1 MRTSRTL
8 LTIAAASALSL
19 GLAACGGSGDEE
31 SSPTGSATTEE
42 SASPSAT
49 ESPSESE
56 SASEDATADSG
67 DATAQF
73 LDAYAQG
80 LENLT
85 TATIAVTSSIGGME
99 TVSDGVVDY
108 TTTPPSSQMAL
119 NLGGQSVEMVM
130 VDGAIYMNMGEMT
143 GGMWT
148 QMDEATAEASGANA
162 DPLAQMRMFQ
172 DAITGAE
179 LVGQEDVN
187 GAQADH
193 WKLTVDSAAIAG
205 DAAGAA
211 ALPDIIAYDVWL
223 DGEGRFVKSLVAME
237 VAGQSTSTETIMSGF
252 GEPVTITAPPA
263 DQITEMPS
271 VG

>member
-31 SSPTGSATTEE
+31 ASPTSSATTEL
-42 SASPSAT
+42 ASPSASDSAT
-49 ESPSESE
+49 ESE
-56 SASEDATADSG
+56 SATEDATADSG

-73 LDAYAQG
+73 LDAYAKG
-80 LENLT
+80 LESLT
-85 TATIAVTSSIGGME
+85 TASIVATSSIGGME
-99 TVSDGVVDY
+99 SVSEGVVDY
-108 TTTPPSSQMAL
+108 TTTPPSSQMTV

-130 VDGAIYMNMGEMT
+130 IDGAIYMNMGEMT

-211 ALPDIIAYDVWL
+211 SLPDTIAYDVWL
-223 DGEGRFVKSLVAME
+223 DGEGRFVKSLVEMD
-237 VAGQSTSTETIMSGF
+237 VAGQSTSTETTMSAF

-271 VG
+271 MG

>member
-31 SSPTGSATTEE
+31 SSPSSSTTTE

-49 ESPSESE
+49 ESASESE
-56 SASEDATADSG
+56 SATADG
-67 DATAQF
+67 GDDATAQF
-73 LDAYAQG
+73 LDAYAKG

-85 TATIAVTSSIGGME
+85 TASIVATSSIGGME
-99 TVSDGVVDY
+99 SVSEGVVDY
-108 TTTPPSSQMAL
+108 TTTPPSSQMTV

-130 VDGAIYMNMGEMT
+130 IDGAIYMNMGEMT

-211 ALPDIIAYDVWL
+211 ALPDTIAYDVWL
-223 DGEGRFVKSLVAME
+223 DGEGRFVKSLVEMD
-237 VAGQSTSTETIMSGF
+237 VAGQATSTETTMSGF